1 MAMDSRRRKIAM
13 NLPLAVDLC
22 CDEEAGE
29 NESRYTSPES
39 PSNLRYARSHAE
51 LAGRPSP
58 PLSAGV
64 SFTEEL
70 ETEDYYNW
78 D

>member
-1 MAMDSRRRKIAM
+1 MAKTNRLRKAGV
-13 NLPLAVDLC
+13 PSFVEAC
-22 CDEEAGE
+22 CIDYDDETERGH
-29 NESRYTSPES
+29 TSPKS
-39 PSNLRYARSHAE
+39 PTNLRYARSYAE
-51 LAGRPSP
+51 LAGRKSP
-58 PLSAGV
+58 PLAAGV

>member
-1 MAMDSRRRKIAM
+1 MAMTNRLRKAGVFLDGTCCLDYDDETERRH
-13 NLPLAVDLC
+13 
-22 CDEEAGE
+22 
-29 NESRYTSPES
+29 TSPKS
-39 PSNLRYARSHAE
+39 PTNLRYARSHAE
-51 LAGRPSP
+51 LAGRKSP
-58 PLSAGV
+58 PLSEGL

>member
-1 MAMDSRRRKIAM
+1 MAKDNRIRKM
-13 NLPLAVDLC
+13 GGGLAVC
-22 CDEEAGE
+22 CIERDDETE
-29 NESRYTSPES
+29 RRHTSPKS
-39 PSNLRYARSHAE
+39 PTNLRYARSHAE
-51 LAGRPSP
+51 LAGRESP

-70 ETEDYYNW
+70 ETQDDWNW

>member
-1 MAMDSRRRKIAM
+1 MAKTNRLRKGAIISSHAEACCFDYDDETERRH
-13 NLPLAVDLC
+13 
-22 CDEEAGE
+22 
-29 NESRYTSPES
+29 TSPKS
-39 PSNLRYARSHAE
+39 PTNLRYARTHAE
-51 LAGRPSP
+51 LAGRKEP